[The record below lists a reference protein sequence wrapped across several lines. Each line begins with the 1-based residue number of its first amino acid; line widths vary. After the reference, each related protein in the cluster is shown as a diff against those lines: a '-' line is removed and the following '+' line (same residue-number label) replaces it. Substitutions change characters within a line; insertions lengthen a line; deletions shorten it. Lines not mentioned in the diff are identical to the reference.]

1 MSHEVDAN
9 FERGTLGI
17 QAIVNVIFASETFK
31 TIGAFAIE
39 IVVRIAI
46 ILCLLARSSI
56 LARVHGTGI
65 IGCVTNVTH
74 ESGRAFASEIRHT
87 IRARGTILT
96 GIRDAFVD
104 ISLAIRACESRLTDT
119 EESIALILARGSILT
134 RIRGTF
140 IDIHLTTWTRPS
152 RVAVALESSRV
163 VLASSTQTRG
173 GFAFIDVLRTKFPR
187 ESLGTLTF
195 HGLRFGKIAASGSIL
210 TKIASQAIIRDDLAK
225 LTSESNGT
233 RALVEIRSRLIG
245 TNASIDTRNRIA
257 ILRRGAWG

>member
-1 MSHEVDAN
+1 MVQNESLSSHCIFPSWEPTYLHAYKVRYMVEQYMHTVRTKCIGLCALRSGGNLRGDFMAINVRRNAKASPQMREEDNLPRLHPTQIHTFGAN
-9 FERGTLGI
+9 GY
-17 QAIVNVIFASETFK
+17 
-31 TIGAFAIE
+31 
-39 IVVRIAI
+39 
-46 ILCLLARSSI
+46 
-56 LARVHGTGI
+56 
-65 IGCVTNVTH
+65 TH
-74 ESGRAFASEIRHT
+74 
-87 IRARGTILT
+87 
-96 GIRDAFVD
+96 
-104 ISLAIRACESRLTDT
+104 
-119 EESIALILARGSILT
+119 
-134 RIRGTF
+134 
-140 IDIHLTTWTRPS
+140 
-152 RVAVALESSRV
+152 V
-163 VLASSTQTRG
+163 VLASSTQTRS

>member
-1 MSHEVDAN
+1 MPENPGRQKHSKEPAVFRQIPLLHRFASKAHSSMSSAQVGPSQPSAQLHKNPSFRSTHDPLLEHG
-9 FERGTLGI
+9 FERQSSISWEQFSPAKPWGHWHSYWATRSTQTLNGGHSAFRQSSMLFSHRRPSKPEI
-17 QAIVNVIFASETFK
+17 DTLTSTFNDFASLYVMAAL

-104 ISLAIRACESRLTDT
+104 ISLAIRA
-119 EESIALILARGSILT
+119 
-134 RIRGTF
+134 
-140 IDIHLTTWTRPS
+140 
-152 RVAVALESSRV
+152 
-163 VLASSTQTRG
+163 
-173 GFAFIDVLRTKFPR
+173 
-187 ESLGTLTF
+187 
-195 HGLRFGKIAASGSIL
+195 
-210 TKIASQAIIRDDLAK
+210 
-225 LTSESNGT
+225 
-233 RALVEIRSRLIG
+233 
-245 TNASIDTRNRIA
+245 
-257 ILRRGAWG
+257 